1 MLYPTL
7 KHVVIINT
15 MLFNASLGSQTIKN
29 ILFIHMQKIYQD
41 IKNY

>member
-7 KHVVIINT
+7 KHVVIINI
-15 MLFNASLGSQTIKN
+15 MLLNASLGSQN